1 MNTPLSE
8 GFDVSNLSAALL
20 QVVQQEQAE
29 KLEQANKA
37 PVMVRDISNVDGG
50 VIAKFNAKYTTE
62 EALRLSGKYTR
73 QSSGIYLFNGSTSGV
88 AGGHVTEN
96 GKFYTFHESDRLLCD
111 GHSHDAFDIFVAHW
125 FNGDFSKA
133 VAQAATDID
142 PEGQK
147 QRQFDHVKAKG
158 ILTPAPNPGTAPQAN
173 LVSLFESA
181 SDFLTETVKVEYLVR
196 NLIEVHSLVSIT
208 GPSGQYKSFVAVD
221 FGCCFVSGRSWNGRT
236 VKRGAILYLAGEG
249 RGGIKRRIKAWCIA
263 NNLAL
268 SDMRGF
274 YLSRN
279 TLMMDGSNIEQI
291 VSEMAGVEVVA
302 IFIDTTARHI
312 PGNENDSRDMGAYI
326 NAVDA
331 LRSRLGAV
339 AIMVHHTG
347 HDTTRGR
354 GSTVYRA
361 ALDTEI
367 MCDKSQLIFSKT
379 KDAEPPPPMEFKLV
393 SVEIGADE
401 DGEVITSCVPVYGER
416 SERSKSTNFTRHEAI
431 GIRALC
437 EVAAKENK
445 IINNKYAG
453 STEVWREHF
462 YTLRKSEE
470 SDVKQEALKK
480 AFQNVVKGLII
491 KDALVQVSTDS
502 IVVSEEH
509 QERISTIINLGN
521 ISITLQRET
530 GNDGKFPSLFPAV

>member
-1 MNTPLSE
+1 MNIPLSE
-8 GFDVSNLSAALL
+8 GFDVSNLSAPFL

-29 KLEQANKA
+29 KQAQANKA
-37 PVMVRDISNVDGG
+37 PAKVRDISNVDGG

-62 EALRLSGKYTR
+62 EALRLSGKYTK
-73 QSSGIYLFNGSTSGV
+73 QSNDIWLFNESTSG
-88 AGGHVTEN
+88 APGGHVTEN

-111 GHSHDAFDIFVAHW
+111 GHSHDSFDIYCMYVHG
-125 FNGDFSKA
+125 GDYRKA
-133 VAQAATDID
+133 VQEAANDVD

-147 QRQFDHVKAKG
+147 QRRLEHVKATSMH
-158 ILTPAPNPGTAPQAN
+158 TPSPNPGTAPQAN

-268 SDMRGF
+268 SDVRGF

-326 NAVDA
+326 NAVDE

-401 DGEVITSCVPVYGER
+401 DGGVITSCVVEYGEL
-416 SERSKSTNFTRHEAI
+416 SERSKLPKFTRNEVVA
-431 GIRALC
+431 IRALC
-437 EVAAKENK
+437 EVAAKEK
-445 IINNKYAG
+445 RIINGMYAG
-453 STEVWREHF
+453 NTEAWREHF
-462 YTLRKSEE
+462 YTIRKLEE
-470 SDVKQEALKK
+470 PDVKQEALKK
-480 AFQNVVKGLII
+480 GFQNVIIGLI
-491 KDALVQVSTDS
+491 KKNALAQVSTDS
-502 IVVSEEH
+502 ILEYEEH
-509 QERISTIINLGN
+509 QERINTINLEN
-521 ISITLQRET
+521 VSITLQRE
-530 GNDGKFPSLFPAV
+530 NGKFPGLFPAV

>member
-1 MNTPLSE
+1 
-8 GFDVSNLSAALL
+8 
-20 QVVQQEQAE
+20 
-29 KLEQANKA
+29 
-37 PVMVRDISNVDGG
+37 MVRDISNVDGG

-480 AFQNVVKGLII
+480 AFQNV